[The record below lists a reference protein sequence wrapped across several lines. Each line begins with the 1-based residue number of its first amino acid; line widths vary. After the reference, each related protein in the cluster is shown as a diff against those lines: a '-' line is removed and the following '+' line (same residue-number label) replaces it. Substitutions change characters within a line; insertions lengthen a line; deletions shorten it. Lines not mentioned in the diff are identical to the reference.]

1 NDFIAV
7 ATKNMIQGS
16 FSAEKFEPLGGAFLI
31 STVYFKADW
40 AQQFVSE
47 VTLTQSFYGL
57 GGQRESF
64 MHSLT
69 SAHGGQINGMT
80 YLFLEY
86 SDPVYS
92 LLLIMPNV

>member
-1 NDFIAV
+1 NDFKAV

-47 VTLTQSFYGL
+47 VLTIVLRTGKAAGIIHAQSDICSWWSD
-57 GGQRESF
+57 QRHDLPLPRIFGSR
-64 MHSLT
+64 
-69 SAHGGQINGMT
+69 
-80 YLFLEY
+80 
-86 SDPVYS
+86 
-92 LLLIMPNV
+92 LLLAAHNAKC